1 LKEVVALLL
10 KNGADPNL
18 KDDTGKAALHELV
31 CSLDLSMQTEEI
43 ERYLDCLDIFLQSN
57 TGRDH
62 EPVDLEAKCSI
73 GFNALDYAI
82 VSGIN
87 GPINI
92 NL

>member
-1 LKEVVALLL
+1 MALLL

-18 KDDTGKAALHELV
+18 KDDTGKTTLHELI

-43 ERYLDCLDIFLQSN
+43 ERYLDCLDILLQSN

-82 VSGIN
+82 VSGMNI
-87 GPINI
+87 PINI
-92 NL
+92 T